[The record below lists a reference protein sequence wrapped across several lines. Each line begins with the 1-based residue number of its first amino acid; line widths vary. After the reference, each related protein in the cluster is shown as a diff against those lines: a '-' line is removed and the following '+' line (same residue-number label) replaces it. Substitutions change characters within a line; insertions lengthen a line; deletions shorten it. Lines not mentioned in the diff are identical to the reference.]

1 MSEKRQKK
9 KVIKTPS
16 NEPDIQ
22 VDFTEIQLFFLAFF
36 PWSSSDI
43 QYMIQKK

>member
-22 VDFTEIQLFFLAFF
+22 VDFTEIQLFFLAFSHAALLTF
-36 PWSSSDI
+36 NI
-43 QYMIQKK
+43 